1 MAFDSAV
8 PVEGIEEKS
17 TVVKSE
23 EKDSSK
29 EEDVK
34 DNLGKLAEKPGI
46 EQKK

>member
-8 PVEGIEEKS
+8 PVEGVQEKS

-23 EKDSSK
+23 DEDSTK
-29 EEDVK
+29 EEAVK